1 MDFSGTLKCIKC
13 GEHLFAL
20 VNKPV
25 KIQFLFFIFFLAS
38 GEMSAYPYA
47 FNMWSPEKLEKEM
60 ELAYAR
66 KKYWEERVATLEKIK
81 KMSEMRYRRR
91 DTYYTRDDLLAADE
105 IEQKAAELERASEV
119 ESEAKK
125 AFDKVQWFL
134 GQGENFPHFLTKAW
148 RNEALQ
154 DFTKRRHVDELYD
167 KYREVV
173 KSFVASGQTLK
184 AEEMVGD
191 FLFLLNQIVRAR
203 KPAASWRNY

>member
-1 MDFSGTLKCIKC
+1 
-13 GEHLFAL
+13 
-20 VNKPV
+20 
-25 KIQFLFFIFFLAS
+25 
-38 GEMSAYPYA
+38 MSAYPYK
-47 FNMWSPEKLEKEM
+47 FNMMDKTKLEEEYLLARQREAYWKKRKETILRIK
-60 ELAYAR
+60 ELH
-66 KKYWEERVATLEKIK
+66 EQ
-81 KMSEMRYRRR
+81 RYRRR
-91 DTYYTRDDLLAADE
+91 ETYYTRDDLLAADE
-105 IEQKAAELERASEV
+105 IEQQALELEKANEV
-119 ESEAKK
+119 EKEDKD

-173 KSFVASGQTLK
+173 KSFVTSGQTLK

-203 KPAASWRNY
+203 RPAQSWRNY

>member
-1 MDFSGTLKCIKC
+1 MTSSFPIFC
-13 GEHLFAL
+13 
-20 VNKPV
+20 V
-25 KIQFLFFIFFLAS
+25 KIQFLFSIFFLAS
-38 GEMSAYPYA
+38 GEMSAYPYK
-47 FNMWSPEKLEKEM
+47 FNMWSPEKLEKEL

-66 KKYWEERVATLEKIK
+66 KKYWDERLVTLKRIK
-81 KMSEMRYRRR
+81 KLSESRYRQR

-105 IEQKAAELERASEV
+105 IEQQAAELERAGEV
-119 ESEAKK
+119 EEEAKKKK

-173 KSFVASGQTLK
+173 KDYVANSQTQM
-184 AEEMVGD
+184 AEELVGD

-203 KPAASWRNY
+203 RPATSWRNY

>member
-1 MDFSGTLKCIKC
+1 L
-13 GEHLFAL
+13 
-20 VNKPV
+20 N
-25 KIQFLFFIFFLAS
+25 FLFFVAS
-38 GEMSAYPYA
+38 GEMSAYPYK
-47 FNMWSPEKLEKEM
+47 FNMMTPEKVEA
-60 ELAYAR
+60 ELKLAR
-66 KKYWEERVATLEKIK
+66 ERKDYWSKRLQTLESLKALHSK
-81 KMSEMRYRRR
+81 RFSRR
-91 DTYYTRDDLLAADE
+91 DTFYGKEDLLRADL
-105 IEQKAAELERASEV
+105 IEQQTLELERAEEV
-119 ESEAKK
+119 EKEGQE

-173 KSFVASGQTLK
+173 KSYVASGQTLK

-203 KPAASWRNY
+203 RPAQSWRNY

>member
-1 MDFSGTLKCIKC
+1 
-13 GEHLFAL
+13 
-20 VNKPV
+20 
-25 KIQFLFFIFFLAS
+25 
-38 GEMSAYPYA
+38 MSAYPYK
-47 FNMWSPEKLEKEM
+47 FNMMTPEKLEA
-60 ELAYAR
+60 ELQLAQQR
-66 KKYWEERVATLEKIK
+66 MDYWSKRLQTLKSLK
-81 KMSEMRYRRR
+81 TLHSKRWSQR
-91 DTYYTRDDLLAADE
+91 DFFYGEDDLLKADQ
-105 IEQKAAELERASEV
+105 IEQQALELERADEV
-119 ESEAKK
+119 EKEGKD

-173 KSFVASGQTLK
+173 KSFVARGQTQK

-203 KPAASWRNY
+203 RPATSWRNY

>member
-1 MDFSGTLKCIKC
+1 
-13 GEHLFAL
+13 
-20 VNKPV
+20 
-25 KIQFLFFIFFLAS
+25 
-38 GEMSAYPYA
+38 MSAYPYG
-47 FNMWSPEKLEKEM
+47 FNMWSPEKLEKE
-60 ELAYAR
+60 LTVAISRKAYWKAR
-66 KKYWEERVATLEKIK
+66 LMNLEKIK
-81 KMSEMRYRRR
+81 KMSEGRYRQR

-105 IEQKAAELERASEV
+105 IEQQAAELERADEV
-119 ESEAKK
+119 ESQVKT

-173 KSFVASGQTLK
+173 KSFVASGQTQK

-203 KPAASWRNY
+203 RPATSWRNY

>member
-1 MDFSGTLKCIKC
+1 MTGVQTC
-13 GEHLFAL
+13 AL
-20 VNKPV
+20 PICFPVTIRSQRKVNEEQAKAIPAQILQGWEELTKKGKALIV
-25 KIQFLFFIFFLAS
+25 QR
-38 GEMSAYPYA
+38 EQ
-47 FNMWSPEKLEKEM
+47 M
-60 ELAYAR
+60 EAYAR
-66 KKYWEERVATLEKIK
+66 KKYWDERLVTLKRIK
-81 KMSEMRYRRR
+81 KLSESRYRQR

-105 IEQKAAELERASEV
+105 IEQQAAELERAGEV
-119 ESEAKK
+119 EEEAKKKK

-173 KSFVASGQTLK
+173 KDYVANSQTQM
-184 AEEMVGD
+184 AEELVGD

-203 KPAASWRNY
+203 RPATSWRNY